1 MPVPEGDVASHGE
14 GERTR
19 YDHEDMEADADR
31 RTNDLIERRRE
42 RQQEEGEAY
51 GLGDQDWAERD
62 FADGDAGDAADGG
75 SGDAPK
81 DAMPEDQ
88 KIDGDSAEECI
99 NNFRKGAV
107 SGLRAHASD
116 EKTIAD
122 RRAEAERLE
131 AEAAALEAD
140 DEHMA
145 RLREAEARQADA
157 ADAVE
162 QAHEDRVAAGHAM
175 GGARRSAN
183 HWQNACDEAPT
194 PPGPS
199 QALRDRRDQSAAHL
213 ATIEQQ
219 HADAHAREAAA
230 REELESANRSR
241 GSMPDPERMREEARQ
256 LDCLAD
262 QGEAIRNSG
271 DPNHGRDG
279 VVPRHGSAPRSA
291 PASDQGDDDDV

>member
-1 MPVPEGDVASHGE
+1 MWDLGRIVWRIRWVHVHDDARDVLLV
-14 GERTR
+14 
-19 YDHEDMEADADR
+19 HEPLLDGVRDVVRGAKRLLAVDR
-31 RTNDLIERRRE
+31 DLDVEMKPCARPC
-42 RQQEEGEAY
+42 
-51 GLGDQDWAERD
+51 RD
-62 FADGDAGDAADGG
+62 
-75 SGDAPK
+75 
-81 DAMPEDQ
+81 EL
-88 KIDGDSAEECI
+88 
-99 NNFRKGAV
+99 V
-107 SGLRAHASD
+107 
-116 EKTIAD
+116 
-122 RRAEAERLE
+122 
-131 AEAAALEAD
+131 
-140 DEHMA
+140 
-145 RLREAEARQADA
+145 DA